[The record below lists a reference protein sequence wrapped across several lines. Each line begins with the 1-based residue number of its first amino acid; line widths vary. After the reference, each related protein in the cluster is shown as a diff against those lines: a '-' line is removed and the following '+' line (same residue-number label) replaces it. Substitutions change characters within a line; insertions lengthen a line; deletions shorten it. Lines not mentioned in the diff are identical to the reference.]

1 MFGVIDVNYANTKRV
16 PTCSFAQS
24 LLNQITFLAPSTL
37 RRHKSHEIEYFCEMN
52 IPRTPPF
59 WTNARQRAQAT
70 PKYWTEMRF
79 PMHNAQW
86 LHKSNK
92 LINFWNTLRSLSS
105 AAASICLVVV
115 VTQTVCTQS
124 RTEQEQIHGFSIHSP
139 RQTHH
144 PPIQLPSSVHNPVS
158 ILIPIHRSNPFA
170 AHPLQQLQQRTLII
184 EFLEANSQEIW
195 SVLPPARSS
204 RPSRV
209 ERGVNKT
216 QTKLTYCRSNTF
228 SKSLPAY
235 AQWTVHS
242 GAAQQIKYLCKTF
255 AVAHRGKNENGWVFL
270 NYSEMQATVM
280 L

>member
-59 WTNARQRAQAT
+59 WTNARQRAKAT

-79 PMHNAQW
+79 PTHNAQW

-115 VTQTVCTQS
+115 VTQTVCTQN
-124 RTEQEQIHGFSIHSP
+124 RTGTDP
-139 RQTHH
+139 RFQYPLSTTN
-144 PPIQLPSSVHNPVS
+144 PSSPH
-158 ILIPIHRSNPFA
+158 PITIF
-170 AHPLQQLQQRTLII
+170 
-184 EFLEANSQEIW
+184 
-195 SVLPPARSS
+195 
-204 RPSRV
+204 RP
-209 ERGVNKT
+209 
-216 QTKLTYCRSNTF
+216 
-228 SKSLPAY
+228 
-235 AQWTVHS
+235 
-242 GAAQQIKYLCKTF
+242 
-255 AVAHRGKNENGWVFL
+255 
-270 NYSEMQATVM
+270 
-280 L
+280 

>member
-1 MFGVIDVNYANTKRV
+1 
-16 PTCSFAQS
+16 
-24 LLNQITFLAPSTL
+24 
-37 RRHKSHEIEYFCEMN
+37 
-52 IPRTPPF
+52 
-59 WTNARQRAQAT
+59 
-70 PKYWTEMRF
+70 MRF
-79 PMHNAQW
+79 PTHNAQW

-115 VTQTVCTQS
+115 VTQTVCTQN
-124 RTEQEQIHGFSIHSP
+124 RTGTDP
-139 RQTHH
+139 RFQYPLSTTN
-144 PPIQLPSSVHNPVS
+144 PSSPIQLPSSIHNPVS

-170 AHPLQQLQQRTLII
+170 THPLQQLQQRTLII

-204 RPSRV
+204 QPSRV

-228 SKSLPAY
+228 SKSLPVY

-270 NYSEMQATVM
+270 NYSKMQATVM